1 MHQMTDGGLF
11 LTVVY
16 KVLPFLQPPKPLRSF
31 ISQREGIC
39 CFLLIHVFD
48 IWVHRIHIGTTS
60 GHEQHVQSINRRTT
74 RHGFKLKKRNMFNL
88 CSFQSM

>member
-31 ISQREGIC
+31 ISQRVS
-39 CFLLIHVFD
+39 LIHVFD

-60 GHEQHVQSINRRTT
+60 GHEQHVQNTGQRGCAPIAEPRDTDSNE
-74 RHGFKLKKRNMFNL
+74 KKEHVQL
-88 CSFQSM
+88 G